1 MNKKINPPVAIAI
14 LLFIASVFAFF
25 IFRISGVEAPVEIKN
40 QSKEC
45 PALTKFCSDG
55 SPARMNPE
63 TCKWEPCPENNDAVQ
78 EKEAS
83 FGNSTKNWL
92 DFENNKFGYKIKFS
106 RAMTVNDKNLDD
118 VMISLP
124 ISSDV
129 IIPFEIKVIPTG
141 KNYDLDAMLKKA
153 LAKDLEGGRSLNK
166 EEIVID
172 GEKGYALSSCGK
184 FECVTQKWAAV
195 KDGRLYILRSIDG
208 LPKDFELV
216 FSTFRFIR

>member
-14 LLFIASVFAFF
+14 ILFTASVFAFF
-25 IFRISGVEAPVEIKN
+25 LFKINDVEAPGEINVVKEAIKKTELEKSEAAKN
-40 QSKEC
+40 EKVSSED
-45 PALTKFCSDG
+45 LTKDWL
-55 SPARMNPE
+55 E
-63 TCKWEPCPENNDAVQ
+63 Y
-78 EKEAS
+78 
-83 FGNSTKNWL
+83 KNY
-92 DFENNKFGYKIKFS
+92 KYGYKIKFS
-106 RAMTVNDKNLDD
+106 KAMTVNDKNLDD